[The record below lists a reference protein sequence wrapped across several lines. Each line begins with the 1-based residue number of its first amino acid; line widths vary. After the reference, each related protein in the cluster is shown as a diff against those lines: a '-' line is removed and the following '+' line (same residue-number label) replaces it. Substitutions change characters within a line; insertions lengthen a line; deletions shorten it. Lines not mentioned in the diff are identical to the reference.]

1 MKTILNQADD
11 ISRRRFVQGAASTFL
26 GVGMLPATEALFS
39 RSAFAAGE
47 NASTA
52 RQIASAKRVIYLY
65 MSGGMTHLDTFD
77 VKPGAE
83 TQGPTKAIN
92 TSADGVQISEYLPR
106 LAKHMHHGA
115 IVNSLSSKT
124 GAHQQANYLMHT
136 SYEMRGTIKHP
147 GMGAWMLKFLGQD
160 NQTLPANVV
169 IGGASRHPGAGFFE
183 SRFGPVMIGDPT
195 KGLQNVTTRVA
206 KDDFSYRLGLS
217 QKLGEKF
224 REEYGR
230 KDVRAYTSMY
240 DDAVKLMES
249 PDLNAFDIAKEP
261 EAVRKEYGDDRFG
274 QGCLLARRLVESD
287 AEVIGIDKAQ
297 VDALFLRSRPERM
310 GTAGRADGHRIEEGL
325 CGYLIAPPG
334 HGGGK
339 DFGEAVGALGHFP
352 DTLRTVVDG
361 EHAGDDRQQNLGGA
375 DVAGRLFS
383 ADMLLAGLHG
393 HAQRPVSLAVDG
405 DTDDAAGHCAL
416 VIVTGGEEGRVRPA
430 VAHWHTKPLGR
441 SERNVGA

>member
-274 QGCLLARRLVESD
+274 QGCLLARRLVESGVRFV
-287 AEVIGIDKAQ
+287 EVGLGGWDTHQANFVRAPERCDILDRGISALAADLERRGLLSDTLIVVASEFGRTPRINQNVGRDHYPKAFTGLLLGGGIAGGQ
-297 VDALFLRSRPERM
+297 KYGKTDETGENVIENPVDA
-310 GTAGRADGHRIEEGL
+310 ADFNATI
-325 CGYLIAPPG
+325 GY
-334 HGGGK
+334 
-339 DFGEAVGALGHFP
+339 ALGLPLNQVLYSPSKRPF
-352 DTLRTVVDG
+352 TV
-361 EHAGDDRQQNLGGA
+361 AQNG
-375 DVAGRLFS
+375 
-383 ADMLLAGLHG
+383 
-393 HAQRPVSLAVDG
+393 
-405 DTDDAAGHCAL
+405 
-416 VIVTGGEEGRVRPA
+416 
-430 VAHWHTKPLGR
+430 KPLTQLF
-441 SERNVGA
+441 A

>member
-1 MKTILNQADD
+1 MKSILNQADD

-195 KGLQNVTTRVA
+195 KGLQNVTTKVA

-249 PDLNAFDIAKEP
+249 PDLNAFDIAKES

-274 QGCLLARRLVESD
+274 QGCLLARRLVESGVRFV
-287 AEVIGIDKAQ
+287 EVGLGGWDTHQANFVRAPERCDILDRGISALAADLERRGLLSDTLIVVASEFGRTPRINQNVGRDHYPKAFSGLLLGGGIAGGQ
-297 VDALFLRSRPERM
+297 KYGKTDETGETVIENPVDA
-310 GTAGRADGHRIEEGL
+310 ADFNATI
-325 CGYLIAPPG
+325 GY
-334 HGGGK
+334 
-339 DFGEAVGALGHFP
+339 ALGLPLNQVLYSPSKRPF
-352 DTLRTVVDG
+352 TV
-361 EHAGDDRQQNLGGA
+361 AQNG
-375 DVAGRLFS
+375 
-383 ADMLLAGLHG
+383 
-393 HAQRPVSLAVDG
+393 
-405 DTDDAAGHCAL
+405 
-416 VIVTGGEEGRVRPA
+416 
-430 VAHWHTKPLGR
+430 KPLTQLF
-441 SERNVGA
+441 A

>member
-1 MKTILNQADD
+1 MKTILNQADE

-26 GVGMLPATEALFS
+26 GVGMLPATEALLS

-47 NASTA
+47 GASAA

-65 MSGGMTHLDTFD
+65 MNGGMTHLDTFD

-106 LAKHMHHGA
+106 LARHMHHGV
-115 IVNSLSSKT
+115 IVNSLTSKT

-169 IGGASRHPGAGFFE
+169 IGGGSRHPGAGFFE

-195 KGLQNVTTRVA
+195 KGLQNVSTKVPA
-206 KDDFSYRLGLS
+206 DDFNYRLGLS
-217 QKLGEKF
+217 EKLGRKF

-230 KDVRAYTSMY
+230 KDVRAYTAMY

-249 PDLNAFDIAKEP
+249 PDLGAFNIAAEP

-274 QGCLLARRLVESD
+274 QGCLLARRLVESGVRFV
-287 AEVIGIDKAQ
+287 EVGLGGWDTHQANFVRAPERCDILDRGISALAADLERRGLLSETLIVVASEFGRTPRINQNAGRDHYPKAFSALLLGGGVAGGQ
-297 VDALFLRSRPERM
+297 KYGKTDETGENVVENPVDA
-310 GTAGRADGHRIEEGL
+310 ADFNATI
-325 CGYLIAPPG
+325 GY
-334 HGGGK
+334 
-339 DFGEAVGALGHFP
+339 ALGLPLNQVLYSPSKRPF
-352 DTLRTVVDG
+352 TV
-361 EHAGDDRQQNLGGA
+361 AQNG
-375 DVAGRLFS
+375 
-383 ADMLLAGLHG
+383 
-393 HAQRPVSLAVDG
+393 
-405 DTDDAAGHCAL
+405 
-416 VIVTGGEEGRVRPA
+416 
-430 VAHWHTKPLGR
+430 KPLTQLFG
-441 SERNVGA
+441 